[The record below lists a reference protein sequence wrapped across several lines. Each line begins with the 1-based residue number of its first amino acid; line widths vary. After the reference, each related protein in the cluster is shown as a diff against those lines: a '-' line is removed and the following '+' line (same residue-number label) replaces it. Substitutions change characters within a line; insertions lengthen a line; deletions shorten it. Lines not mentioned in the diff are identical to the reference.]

1 MRTVFIERLKI
12 PAKWLWIIEI
22 EEKKTDQKNVR
33 CFSSLSL
40 EDHFSHG
47 ILMKR
52 IKNRKIMK
60 IKKKLVIDYLLSW
73 LQWHGW
79 LWELNVVNKVWRNN
93 EWYLQLFAKV
103 IWNCN
108 MFQIS
113 SACSRSLQFV
123 FDSLHLVFTS
133 ITTFPINQT
142 IAKR

>member
-93 EWYLQLFAKV
+93 ERYLQVFAKV
-103 IWNCN
+103 IWKNTTQKCKN
-108 MFQIS
+108 AQIVFLQTFKGHTFITPAKFCQFQ
-113 SACSRSLQFV
+113 
-123 FDSLHLVFTS
+123 
-133 ITTFPINQT
+133 
-142 IAKR
+142 

>member
-1 MRTVFIERLKI
+1 MQKNKHPLLATSVKVLENCLYWTFENSSKMIMNY
-12 PAKWLWIIEI
+12 WNW
-22 EEKKTDQKNVR
+22 KKKLIKKNVR

-52 IKNRKIMK
+52 IKNRRIMK

-93 EWYLQLFAKV
+93 ERYPKLFAKV
-103 IWNCN
+103 TWKQKQKVQKCP
-108 MFQIS
+108 
-113 SACSRSLQFV
+113 
-123 FDSLHLVFTS
+123 DSFSTRLLGA
-133 ITTFPINQT
+133 IL
-142 IAKR
+142 

>member
-1 MRTVFIERLKI
+1 MFEI
-12 PAKWLWIIEI
+12 PAKWLWIIE
-22 EEKKTDQKNVR
+22 KKTDKKNVR

-93 EWYLQLFAKV
+93 ERYPKLFAKV
-103 IWNCN
+103 TWENLALDVILFYTLLYRVSHCKEWYSEDIDFDFCWY
-108 MFQIS
+108 FES
-113 SACSRSLQFV
+113 YV
-123 FDSLHLVFTS
+123 FM
-133 ITTFPINQT
+133 
-142 IAKR
+142 R